1 MGFASG
7 LAGGVTVTLG
17 VAYLTIRAN
26 DRNRQA
32 QSQALRSQSRVLQS
46 IYEPQPVSPPR
57 SRAELAREERGTFI
71 ETAKDRW
78 NEEIEN
84 AVRWVQTK
92 DWNEVRE
99 GIESSVSSL
108 FDSGLQKSREG
119 IEDVGKQAQ
128 PSIQDA
134 AEKRRAAAKNSIDAA
149 GGFID
154 RATAAAKSGAEKAGV
169 EAKESASR
177 IIASSREQLQAAES
191 RTADYRDNIKA
202 RAERAAADTRSSA
215 RDAADAIRNS
225 GGTVDAARSVV
236 RGVISKGIEK
246 GKEALGVAQDSVSLD
261 ERKQVSLN
269 STSAVEKAL
278 QERFEKQP
286 EKTVEEALAERYTPI
301 NAKDKTVLRGV

>member
-1 MGFASG
+1 M
-7 LAGGVTVTLG
+7 
-17 VAYLTIRAN
+17 AYLTIRAN

-57 SRAELAREERGTFI
+57 SRAELAREERSTFI

-84 AVRWVQTK
+84 AVRWVQKK

-99 GIESSVSSL
+99 GIESSVSGL

-119 IEDVGKQAQ
+119 IEDVGKKAQ

-134 AEKRRAAAKNSIDAA
+134 AEKSRAAAKNSIDAA
-149 GGFID
+149 GGLID
-154 RATAAAKSGAEKAGV
+154 RATAAAKSGAEEAGV
-169 EAKESASR
+169 EAKDSASR
-177 IIASSREQLQAAES
+177 IVASSREQLQAAES
-191 RTADYRDNIKA
+191 RTADYRDNIRA

-246 GKEALGVAQDSVSLD
+246 GKEALGVAQDSVGL
-261 ERKQVSLN
+261 ERKLDPKAQEVSLN